1 MIYVVMNEGDSTNL
15 NRREMLKR
23 TGFAGVGFTTLNQS
37 DLGQF
42 TENGSVHLVEAGLE
56 YQVDL
61 PETVN
66 ETLSVFKVDVRPIHG
81 VDTAN
86 KRVRPSAYANDE
98 EKSKL
103 KDSRKLLWLS
113 DSYYQFPSE
122 TVQSSVKNW
131 IPLSLSSD
139 FRPVAGIHTVSA
151 HSPPSF
157 SVQEDH
163 GDIVVTT
170 GTKERTVA
178 VGERTSIQFDSQ
190 TMNLKTEKPTDGP
203 IPETKEVSVTA
214 VPELKIRNN
223 GSLDLYN
230 GENNQK

>member
-1 MIYVVMNEGDSTNL
+1 MEEKDSANL

-37 DLGQF
+37 ALSQF

-56 YQVDL
+56 YQVNL
-61 PETVN
+61 PDTVN
-66 ETLSVFKVDVRPIHG
+66 ETLSVFKIDVRPIHG

-86 KRVRPSAYANDE
+86 NRVRPSAYANDE
-98 EKSKL
+98 EKSEL
-103 KDSRKLLWLS
+103 KNSRNLLWLS

-163 GDIVVTT
+163 GDIIVST
-170 GTKERTVA
+170 GTKERTVT
-178 VGERTSIQFDSQ
+178 VGEKTSVQFDSR
-190 TMNLKTEKPTDGP
+190 TMNLRAEKPTDGP
-203 IPETKEVSVTA
+203 IPETEEVSVTA

-223 GSLDLYN
+223 GNLDLYS
-230 GENNQK
+230 GENDQR